1 MPGGKLGR
9 DGKAEP
15 AQLEFLSGKIWQ
27 HLARI
32 HEFSLVL
39 DTQPGPLKSVLFF
52 LVAKLA
58 LYFLLAEKDA
68 PDGFLII
75 SNQSSGCCLILCSL
89 EVNNKARAKGVGLSS
104 M

>member
-27 HLARI
+27 HLARV

-39 DTQPGPLKSVLFF
+39 DTQPGPLKSILFF

-68 PDGFLII
+68 PRWVSHHFKPVKWMLLNTLFPGG
-75 SNQSSGCCLILCSL
+75 Q
-89 EVNNKARAKGVGLSS
+89 
-104 M
+104 